1 MIIYNRGLFTSF
13 FIFFNP
19 WAIKFSMRWL
29 AIIITLV
36 LSILGLPSI
45 FAFASFLS
53 FNSSNKFIWLIFN
66 PIFRNFFLQFSIVQ
80 ISLNIFLWVML
91 SLIQNN
97 SIQFIKITLNKYTFK
112 PTNSVQTL
120 LQIYLIGEGFT
131 YIKTLKLIL

>member
-1 MIIYNRGLFTSF
+1 
-13 FIFFNP
+13 
-19 WAIKFSMRWL
+19 
-29 AIIITLV
+29 
-36 LSILGLPSI
+36 
-45 FAFASFLS
+45 
-53 FNSSNKFIWLIFN
+53 
-66 PIFRNFFLQFSIVQ
+66 
-80 ISLNIFLWVML
+80 ML